1 MSAQQK
7 ASSFLSSLKGGA
19 APAAAGPAASSD
31 AVNALNAKLAALE
44 KKLDEI
50 AKASLPPGEGD
61 PPKPPTELAMFL
73 QSKLDLVESRYQTAQ
88 AEALR
93 ANLLLREREEAQRK
107 AQKEVEQLFRSI
119 REQTRSS
126 AWDAQLRQRLLQLE
140 EQLRRV
146 SSGSIP
152 AEEVLAALENDDLKL
167 QLEKRVREKILG
179 APGAPAPAPQ
189 APSTEDPSMVAAL
202 VGRLADVE
210 QRLEAALKERDEERD
225 RRRAWEAQL
234 AGQVGGE
241 RVFDRAGGKQLLV
254 EAALES
260 SVEAFRAREELTLKL
275 QALLK
280 RIEAEPPQ
288 SPALF
293 GLRAQ
298 LADLQKRMEQVQAA
312 LDKNVAL
319 VQSWVRQT
327 KKP

>member
-7 ASSFLSSLKGGA
+7 ASSFLSSLKGGS
-19 APAAAGPAASSD
+19 APATAGPAASSD
-31 AVNALNAKLAALE
+31 AVNALNAKIAALE
-44 KKLDEI
+44 KKLDEV
-50 AKASLPPGEGD
+50 AKASLPPGDGD

-73 QSKLDLVESRYQTAQ
+73 QSKLDLVESRYQAAQ

-119 REQTRSS
+119 REQTRSA
-126 AWDAQLRQRLLQLE
+126 AWDGQLRQRLLQLE

-179 APGAPAPAPQ
+179 APAAPAPQ

-210 QRLEAALKERDEERD
+210 QRLEAALKERDEERE
-225 RRRAWEAQL
+225 RRREWEARM
-234 AGQVGGE
+234 AGQVGKE
-241 RVFDRAGGKQLLV
+241 RLFETGGKQLLV

-260 SVEAFRAREELTLKL
+260 SVEAFRAREELTLKIA
-275 QALLK
+275 ALLK

-293 GLRAQ
+293 GFRAQ

-312 LDKNVAL
+312 LDKNVSL
-319 VQSWVRQT
+319 VQSWVRQS